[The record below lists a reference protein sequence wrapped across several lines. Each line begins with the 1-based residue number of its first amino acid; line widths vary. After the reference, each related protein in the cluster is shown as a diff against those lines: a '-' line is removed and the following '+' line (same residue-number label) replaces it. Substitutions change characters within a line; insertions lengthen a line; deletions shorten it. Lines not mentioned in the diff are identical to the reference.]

1 MFAVTVF
8 QKQVGIPAI
17 VGVTIAAAVMAID
30 DSFGPPPLVLPFK
43 YGAIVVHVPWLLALL
58 PIGAGATFL
67 ARRAGADF
75 SGLILVALSP
85 VILIGGAVN
94 LLMALVVT
102 LASIG
107 GHRVH
112 SIDFLGHFIVGWLI
126 FPAVAL
132 LLGSLPF
139 LHGKSQRGPANSQFL

>member
-1 MFAVTVF
+1 
-8 QKQVGIPAI
+8 
-17 VGVTIAAAVMAID
+17 MAID

-43 YGAIVVHVPWLLALL
+43 YGTIVAHVPWLLALL
-58 PIGAGATFL
+58 PIGAGVTFL
-67 ARRAGADF
+67 ARQAGADF
-75 SGLILVALSP
+75 SRRILVAVSP
-85 VILIGGAVN
+85 AVLIGGVVN

-102 LASIG
+102 LASVS

-112 SIDFLGHFIVGWLI
+112 SIDFLGHFIVGWLV
-126 FPAVAL
+126 FPTVAL